1 MSVLRVRSEAGVLV
15 CSACSRDIVAP
26 PSLIEE
32 RDDLLRKL
40 EDARDELART
50 RNEIAQGPHFIA
62 DDRMRGRRALL
73 DGRAALAGV
82 AATAVGSIY
91 AGLKGVIGQ

>member
-1 MSVLRVRSEAGVLV
+1 MKCPFCAFETQAGVLV

-40 EDARDELART
+40 EGARDELART
-50 RNEIAQGPHFIA
+50 RNEIA
-62 DDRMRGRRALL
+62 RLTRRGKN
-73 DGRAALAGV
+73 
-82 AATAVGSIY
+82 GSS
-91 AGLKGVIGQ
+91 

>member
-1 MSVLRVRSEAGVLV
+1 MKCPFCAFETEAGVLV

-26 PSLIEE
+26 ASLIEE

-50 RNEIAQGPHFIA
+50 RNEIA
-62 DDRMRGRRALL
+62 RLTRRGKN
-73 DGRAALAGV
+73 
-82 AATAVGSIY
+82 GSF
-91 AGLKGVIGQ
+91 

>member
-1 MSVLRVRSEAGVLV
+1 MKCPFCAFETQAGVLV

-40 EDARDELART
+40 EGARDELART
-50 RNEIAQGPHFIA
+50 RNEIA
-62 DDRMRGRRALL
+62 RLTRRGK
-73 DGRAALAGV
+73 
-82 AATAVGSIY
+82 S
-91 AGLKGVIGQ
+91 